1 MMTSTKSNLSAS
13 ATTKMMLTFA
23 AMQSML
29 LVSGYMATAPVTK
42 AVPRTFTAPAFV
54 ERTAPLIIPQAITV
68 QQQTQTQT
76 QEEDQQ
82 QQQQQQQHNQQ
93 SQSPSYSYG
102 GTPAADYFR
111 AMLEHIDHDSNAS
124 AQQRQTRSQQQQQ
137 QQQQHNQQ
145 SQSPSYSYD
154 LGIGKNKPFVPR
166 VTTASMVSIN
176 DVTQHMNQHEST
188 RTFPS
193 PLMDE
198 DVMPATPAKDQKK
211 NKVLPKIRLERR
223 SADVLSIT
231 ANDETISTQQAQPR
245 TLPTITPKIRSTEMD
260 INTIWVEMLIHS
272 EQQTPLSTLT
282 PAHAM

>member
-76 QEEDQQ
+76 QEED
-82 QQQQQQQHNQQ
+82 
-93 SQSPSYSYG
+93 
-102 GTPAADYFR
+102 
-111 AMLEHIDHDSNAS
+111 
-124 AQQRQTRSQQQQQ
+124 QQQQQ